1 MYSKSVV
8 CFYTSFLIVVFI
20 YSELQVGVVDID
32 PSEVV
37 QKDRLRPGRI
47 LLVDTVKQSI
57 ILDQAI
63 KEEIADLRFGH

>member
-1 MYSKSVV
+1 M
-8 CFYTSFLIVVFI
+8 FI

-63 KEEIADLRFGH
+63 KEEIAELRFGH